1 MLASAISSGDRPVDR
16 WRRFVRTGL
25 IPALVFALSGDVM
38 QFEASTECRGGA
50 FSAAF
55 GRGFGVARC
64 DVVVKRFGDDL
75 FKLPLPA
82 SW

>member
-38 QFEASTECRGGA
+38 
-50 FSAAF
+50 
-55 GRGFGVARC
+55 
-64 DVVVKRFGDDL
+64 
-75 FKLPLPA
+75 
-82 SW
+82 